1 MEIKPSRLL
10 AQARLASYIIKK
22 YKIDAY
28 CIEFWKGELKIQGY
42 DQIDTINLLEG
53 WKFEQKGS
61 YKTATFEGSI
71 IRIVLTD

>member
-42 DQIDTINLLEG
+42 DQIETINLLEG
-53 WKFEQKGS
+53 WDFKQES
-61 YKTATFEGSI
+61 RYTTATFEGSSVK
-71 IRIVLTD
+71 IVLT